1 MKSKNIPADIKVK
14 SIKDAQVE
22 IKEIIEKLE
31 NIETNLEN
39 SRALYERMMKLNLH
53 IQDKFRQITHEINQT
68 TLKKSSKK
76 LLKS

>member
-53 IQDKFRQITHEINQT
+53 IQDKFRQKTHEINQT